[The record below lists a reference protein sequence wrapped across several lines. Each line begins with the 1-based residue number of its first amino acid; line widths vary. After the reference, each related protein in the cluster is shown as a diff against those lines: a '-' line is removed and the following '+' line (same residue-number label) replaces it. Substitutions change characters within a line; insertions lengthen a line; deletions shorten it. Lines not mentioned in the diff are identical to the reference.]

1 MNGMKKILLWLIGL
15 YRKSISPL
23 KRRPCCR
30 FYPSCSQY
38 ALDAITERGVIA
50 GVGLSVYRIL
60 RCNPFCRGGIDNVPK
75 KRESRIMTAGKI
87 NYRATKGVK

>member
-1 MNGMKKILLWLIGL
+1 MKKILIWLIGL
-15 YRKSISPL
+15 YRKHISPL

-38 ALDAITERGVIA
+38 ALDAINEWGAIKGA
-50 GVGLSVYRIL
+50 GLSVYRIL

-75 KRESRIMTAGKI
+75 RNTRVMTAGKI
-87 NYRATKGVK
+87 DYRATKRVK